1 MNSHVVIIP
10 LLFYMWLHLIHNI
23 LFLITGNNEQSINRP
38 VKRCWMKQRQHTTM
52 GDQRVYENIF
62 VKALI
67 QSSLCLDFS
76 LWVVETS
83 SRFPLP
89 ILNLTVRLRV
99 SDVVMSTF
107 SKGLESWRWRF
118 WGFVYNSDIWA
129 SCLVWTSE
137 KSSSRHLWKLG
148 LPHVTLYRTFKMH
161 CLICLRGLLQSVRE
175 QYVNMVG

>member
-10 LLFYMWLHLIHNI
+10 LLFYLWLHLIHNI

-38 VKRCWMKQRQHTTM
+38 VKICWMKQRQHTTM
-52 GDQRVYENIF
+52 GYQRVYKNIF

-67 QSSLCLDFS
+67 HSSLCLDFS

-107 SKGLESWRWRF
+107 SKGLVLTMKILRVCPQLRHL
-118 WGFVYNSDIWA
+118 GFMP
-129 SCLVWTSE
+129 CLNIR

-148 LPHVTLYRTFKMH
+148 FPHGTLYCTFKMN
-161 CLICLRGLLQSVRE
+161 CLIILRGLLQSVRE
-175 QYVNMVG
+175 QYVKMVG